1 MGAGA
6 KRKSRGV
13 GGARCN
19 RLSVSFD
26 NQTYN
31 MLKTLSI
38 SCDLSIS
45 ELVDLMVQDVMQSDK
60 YVNFIQD
67 KYNKRPE
74 YRVVPIRENGRFRW

>member
-19 RLSVSFD
+19 RLSVGFD

-45 ELVDLMVQDVMQSDK
+45 ELVDLMVQDVCSQISMLIS
-60 YVNFIQD
+60 
-67 KYNKRPE
+67 
-74 YRVVPIRENGRFRW
+74 YRTNIIRDPNIESYL

>member
-6 KRKSRGV
+6 KRKSRGL
-13 GGARCN
+13 GGTRCN
-19 RLSVSFD
+19 RVTVSLD

-31 MLKTLSI
+31 MIKTLSI

-45 ELVDLMVQDVMQSDK
+45 EMIDIMIQDVMQSDK

-67 KYNKRPE
+67 KFNKRPE
-74 YRVVPIRENGRFRW
+74 YRVRPIKENGKFSW

>member
-19 RLSVSFD
+19 RVTVSLD

-31 MLKTLSI
+31 MVKALSI

-45 ELVDLMVQDVMQSDK
+45 ELVDIMTQDVMQSDR
-60 YVNFIQD
+60 YVNMLQD
-67 KYNKRPE
+67 KLNKLPQ
-74 YRVVPIRENGRFRW
+74 YRVVPIKENGRFTW